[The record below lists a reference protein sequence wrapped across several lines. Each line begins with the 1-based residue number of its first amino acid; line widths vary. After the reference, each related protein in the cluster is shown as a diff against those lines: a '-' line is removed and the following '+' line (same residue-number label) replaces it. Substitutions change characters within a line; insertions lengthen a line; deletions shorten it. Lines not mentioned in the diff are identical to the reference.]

1 MSLILVINPGSTST
15 KLSIFKDAHELK
27 TKTLRHDSQVLS
39 KFKSI
44 SEQKQYRLDAI
55 EEFINK
61 NNYQWKDF
69 TCLAV
74 RGGLMK
80 PIASGTYKIND
91 AMYQD
96 LLSMKYGEHASNLGG
111 IIAYECMNKYHIDAY
126 TVDPVVVDEMSE
138 IAKITGSALYK
149 QRCIFHALNQKAVA
163 KHYAKEINKPYDSL
177 NLIVAHVGGGA
188 TVGYHQ
194 HGKVIDVNNGLGGL
208 GPYSPERAGGLPPFA
223 IVDQCFDFNKTKA
236 QVKKDIVGNGGLM
249 SYLGTSDLRKIESD
263 ALNGDQKSDLYI
275 HGMAYQVA
283 KEIGGLY
290 FIANGNVDCII
301 VTGGVA
307 YSKLFIKYLNQ
318 YLKGLCEVKI
328 YPGEDE
334 MLALV
339 EGVMRV
345 INGEEKAKIY

>member
-1 MSLILVINPGSTST
+1 MALILVINPGSTST
-15 KLSIFKDAHELK
+15 KLSIFDNFNELK
-27 TKTLRHDSQVLS
+27 TETLRHDPQELL
-39 KFKSI
+39 KFKNI
-44 SEQKQYRLDAI
+44 ADQKNYRLKAI
-55 EEFINK
+55 QEFINK
-61 NNYQWKDF
+61 NNYQWNDF

-80 PIASGTYKIND
+80 PISSGTYQINQ
-91 AMYQD
+91 AMYED
-96 LLSMKYGEHASNLGG
+96 LLSMQYGEHASNLGG
-111 IIAYECMNKYHIDAY
+111 IIGFECTKKHNIPAY
-126 TVDPVVVDEMSE
+126 TVDPVVVDEMDE

-163 KHYAKEINKPYDSL
+163 KRYAKEINKSYDSL
-177 NLIVAHVGGGA
+177 NLIVAHIGGGA
-188 TVGYHQ
+188 TVGYH
-194 HGKVIDVNNGLGGL
+194 HYGKVVDVNNGLGGL
-208 GPYSPERAGGLPPFA
+208 GPYSPERSGGLPPFA
-223 IVDQCFDFNKTKA
+223 VVDQCFDFNKTKA

-249 SYLGTSDLRKIESD
+249 SYLGTSDLRKIEND
-263 ALNGDQKSDLYI
+263 ALAGDKKSDFYI

-290 FIANGNVDCII
+290 FIANGKIDAII

-307 YSKLFIKYLNQ
+307 RCKLFVDYLNKYLN
-318 YLKGLCEVKI
+318 GLCKVVI

-345 INGEEKAKIY
+345 INKEEQAKIY